1 LGFSGSKKRSSP
13 NSPLTPT
20 DGQEPKG
27 FEEVLAAPS
36 SAKQGESRMQ
46 IASPLFPAKQKTQD
60 PYSGSPLV
68 LIVDDQLVG
77 RTLLEEIIRSVD
89 PKMRIKSYE
98 DPVSALGS
106 LPGTIPDLVLVDY
119 KMPRIDGIEFLR
131 RFRAL
136 EGAEDV
142 PVVMVTVVDD
152 RNIRYRA
159 LEAGATDFLTRPLDR
174 IECQCRCRNLLELRA
189 LTLRQKNQARILA
202 DEVRNQTLLLRERER
217 ETLFRLALAGEFHD
231 FETGNHLLR
240 MSRYARQIADAMGL
254 PSEQAEM
261 IELASP
267 MHDIG
272 KIGIP
277 DNILKKPGR
286 LSKEEFEVIKAHPRI
301 GHQILEGSTSPVI
314 QLGAMIAL
322 THQERFDGSGYPH
335 SLSGRDIPI
344 EGRIVAVADVFDA
357 LTSRRPYKPAW
368 SFEQALEH
376 IQGASGTLFDPDCV
390 SAFLCRLDIITGIFV
405 QLKDQEEQINS
416 TPYS

>member
-1 LGFSGSKKRSSP
+1 MQTESP
-13 NSPLTPT
+13 
-20 DGQEPKG
+20 
-27 FEEVLAAPS
+27 
-36 SAKQGESRMQ
+36 
-46 IASPLFPAKQKTQD
+46 IFPAKDKTHD
-60 PYSGSPLV
+60 PFSGVPFV

-89 PKMRIKSYE
+89 PRIHIKSYE
-98 DPVSALGS
+98 DPVSALGALTDS
-106 LPGTIPDLVLVDY
+106 IPDLVLVDY

-142 PVVMVTVVDD
+142 PVLMVTVVDD
-152 RNIRYRA
+152 RNIRYKA

-174 IECQCRCRNLLELRA
+174 VECQCRCKNLLELRA

-202 DEVRNQTLLLRERER
+202 DEVRSQTLLLRERER

-240 MSRYARQIADAMGL
+240 MSRYARQIAEAMGL
-254 PSEQAEM
+254 PPEHSEM

-277 DNILKKPGR
+277 DNILKKPGH
-286 LSKEEFEVIKAHPRI
+286 LSTEEFDVIKKHPRI

-314 QLGAMIAL
+314 QLGALIAL

-335 SLSGRDIPI
+335 KLSGRDIPV

-368 SFEQALEH
+368 SFDQALAH
-376 IQGASGTLFDPDCV
+376 IQSSSGTLFDPDCV
-390 SAFLCRLDIITGIFV
+390 EAFLCRLDIVTGIFL
-405 QLKDQEEQINS
+405 QLLDVPPGE
-416 TPYS
+416 

>member
-1 LGFSGSKKRSSP
+1 MQIV
-13 NSPLTPT
+13 SPL
-20 DGQEPKG
+20 
-27 FEEVLAAPS
+27 S
-36 SAKQGESRMQ
+36 
-46 IASPLFPAKQKTQD
+46 PAKQKTQD
-60 PYSGSPLV
+60 PFSEPPLV
-68 LIVDDQLVG
+68 LIVDDQLLG

-89 PKMRIKSYE
+89 PKIRIKSYE
-98 DPVSALGS
+98 DPVSALAS
-106 LPGTIPDLVLVDY
+106 LINAIPDLVLVDY

-136 EGAEDV
+136 DGAEDV

-152 RNIRYRA
+152 KNIRYRA

-174 IECQCRCRNLLELRA
+174 IECQCRCRNLLALRA

-254 PSEQAEM
+254 PPEQAEM

-286 LSKEEFEVIKAHPRI
+286 LSKDEFEVIKTHPRI

-322 THQERFDGSGYPH
+322 THQERFDGSGYPTV
-335 SLSGRDIPI
+335 SRD
-344 EGRIVAVADVFDA
+344 
-357 LTSRRPYKPAW
+357 
-368 SFEQALEH
+368 
-376 IQGASGTLFDPDCV
+376 
-390 SAFLCRLDIITGIFV
+390 GIF
-405 QLKDQEEQINS
+405 
-416 TPYS
+416 P

>member
-1 LGFSGSKKRSSP
+1 MQTESP
-13 NSPLTPT
+13 
-20 DGQEPKG
+20 
-27 FEEVLAAPS
+27 
-36 SAKQGESRMQ
+36 
-46 IASPLFPAKQKTQD
+46 IFPAKDKTHD
-60 PYSGSPLV
+60 PFSGVPFV

-89 PKMRIKSYE
+89 PRIHIKSYE
-98 DPVSALGS
+98 DPVSALGALTDS
-106 LPGTIPDLVLVDY
+106 IPDLVLVDY

-142 PVVMVTVVDD
+142 PVLMVTVVDD
-152 RNIRYRA
+152 RNIRYKA

-174 IECQCRCRNLLELRA
+174 VECQCRCKNLLELRA

-202 DEVRNQTLLLRERER
+202 DEVRSQTLLLRERER

-240 MSRYARQIADAMGL
+240 MSKYARQIAEAMGL
-254 PSEQAEM
+254 PPEHSEM

-277 DNILKKPGR
+277 DNILKKPGL
-286 LSKEEFEVIKAHPRI
+286 LSTEEFDVIRRHPRI

-314 QLGAMIAL
+314 QLGALIAL
-322 THQERFDGSGYPH
+322 THQERFDGSGYPYK
-335 SLSGRDIPI
+335 LSGRDIPV

-368 SFEQALEH
+368 SFDQALDH
-376 IQGASGTLFDPDCV
+376 IQSSSGTLFDPDCV
-390 SAFLCRLDIITGIFV
+390 SAFLCRLDVVTGIFV
-405 QLKDQEEQINS
+405 QLKDQEDHS
-416 TPYS
+416 YSEPSS

>member
-1 LGFSGSKKRSSP
+1 
-13 NSPLTPT
+13 
-20 DGQEPKG
+20 
-27 FEEVLAAPS
+27 
-36 SAKQGESRMQ
+36 MQ

-217 ETLFRLALAGEFHD
+217 ETLFRLALA
-231 FETGNHLLR
+231 
-240 MSRYARQIADAMGL
+240 
-254 PSEQAEM
+254 
-261 IELASP
+261 
-267 MHDIG
+267 
-272 KIGIP
+272 
-277 DNILKKPGR
+277 
-286 LSKEEFEVIKAHPRI
+286 
-301 GHQILEGSTSPVI
+301 
-314 QLGAMIAL
+314 
-322 THQERFDGSGYPH
+322 
-335 SLSGRDIPI
+335 
-344 EGRIVAVADVFDA
+344 
-357 LTSRRPYKPAW
+357 
-368 SFEQALEH
+368 
-376 IQGASGTLFDPDCV
+376 
-390 SAFLCRLDIITGIFV
+390 
-405 QLKDQEEQINS
+405 
-416 TPYS
+416 

>member
-1 LGFSGSKKRSSP
+1 
-13 NSPLTPT
+13 
-20 DGQEPKG
+20 
-27 FEEVLAAPS
+27 
-36 SAKQGESRMQ
+36 MQ

-60 PYSGSPLV
+60 PFSGSPLV
-68 LIVDDQLVG
+68 LVVDDQLVG

-89 PKMRIKSYE
+89 PKISIKSYE
-98 DPVSALGS
+98 DPVSALSS
-106 LPGTIPDLVLVDY
+106 LSGTIPDLVLVDY

-136 EGAEDV
+136 DGAEDV

-174 IECQCRCRNLLELRA
+174 IECQCRCKNLLELRA
-189 LTLRQKNQARILA
+189 LTLRQKHQTHILA
-202 DEVRNQTLLLRERER
+202 DEVRNQTVLLRERER

-240 MSRYARQIADAMGL
+240 MSRYARQIAEEMGL
-254 PSEQAEM
+254 SQEHSEM

-286 LSKEEFEVIKAHPRI
+286 LSEEEFEVIKAHPRI

-322 THQERFDGSGYPH
+322 THQERFDGSGYPY
-335 SLSGRDIPI
+335 SLSGHDIPV

-357 LTSRRPYKPAW
+357 LTSQRPYKPAW
-368 SFEQALEH
+368 SFDQALEH
-376 IQGASGTLFDPDCV
+376 IRQSSGTLFDPECV
-390 SAFLCRLDIITGIFV
+390 SAFLCRLDIVTGIFV
-405 QLKDQEEQINS
+405 QLKDREVQNNTGHIF
-416 TPYS
+416 